1 MTTYSHSADTQAA
14 RSLAAVLRA
23 MRAEIAR
30 QGLLPPP
37 VRPFV
42 CADCARDTHAASVVD
57 PARCADCA
65 RRCYAWRPVP
75 FGKVQKV
82 PPREAARWE

>member
-42 CADCARDTHAASVVD
+42 CADCAR
-57 PARCADCA
+57 
-65 RRCYAWRPVP
+65 RCYAWRPVP
-75 FGKVQKV
+75 FGKVRKV
-82 PPREAARWE
+82 PPRLAARWE